1 MRRYVT
7 ATRFWECC
15 ANHVVVD
22 RCRIITAWGA
32 SMVHPCIS
40 PKGLGR
46 LWTVVDGCGRWWTV
60 VGGCGRLWTVVD
72 GSLAGFIR
80 IQNETQQ
87 DVAKNLL
94 TASPKQGRAQGSQPL
109 GADTVSVS
117 ADSWCVGEI
126 GRRLDFRF
134 PAEGNGAP
142 GSGGRPEVG
151 PNRPFSP
158 HPQGGVSPGT
168 GGDPPPP

>member
-1 MRRYVT
+1 MT

-46 LWTVVDGCGRWWTV
+46 LWTLVDGCGRWWTV

-72 GSLAGFIR
+72 GSLARFIR

-87 DVAKNLL
+87 DVAKNILKNLL
-94 TASPKQGRAQGSQPL
+94 LVLNKAEHRVPSPL
-109 GADTVSVS
+109 GLIQ
-117 ADSWCVGEI
+117 CY
-126 GRRLDFRF
+126 R
-134 PAEGNGAP
+134 
-142 GSGGRPEVG
+142 G
-151 PNRPFSP
+151 P
-158 HPQGGVSPGT
+158 
-168 GGDPPPP
+168 D